1 MNLDFTS
8 EQDMLRESASKFFA
22 KECPYGRVKEIEES
36 EIGYSPEMWRKMAEL
51 GWQALPFPEVY
62 GGIGAGFMDLV
73 ILCEEMGR
81 AVAPSPFFS
90 TVVLCGFVLAEGGSE
105 EQKKD
110 LLSRIAE
117 GDLIMAMARFEKDG
131 SYQPSGI
138 RMSAA
143 REGDRYVLNG
153 TKLFVADANISEKL
167 IVAARPDNAGPT
179 LFLADTADPGIRITR
194 IPTIGKDNNCEVVFK
209 NVSVPVKN
217 VIGPVGG
224 GFEILRAA
232 EAKGAAAMAAQM
244 VGGCKACIDIT
255 AAYAKERVQYGLPI
269 GGFQIIQHYM
279 ANMLMRYDVSSNY
292 LYQVAWMVD
301 EGMDFSTEASALKAC
316 VNENFKFISERAV
329 QIHGAIG
336 TTREADIGLFYRKAK
351 AFEYICGDS
360 ESLYQEVMDRL
371 LA

>member
-36 EIGYSPEMWRKMAEL
+36 ETGYSPEMWQKMAEL
-51 GWQALPFPEVY
+51 GWQGLLFPEAY
-62 GGIGAGFMDLV
+62 GGFEAGFMDMV
-73 ILCEEMGR
+73 ILCEEMGK
-81 AVAPSPFFS
+81 AVVPSPFFS
-90 TVVLCGFVLAEGGSE
+90 TVIQCGLSLLEGGTE
-105 EQKKD
+105 EQKKG
-110 LLSRIAE
+110 LLPRISE
-117 GDLIMAMARFEKDG
+117 GGLIMAMARFEKDG
-131 SYQPSGI
+131 SCQPSGI
-138 RMSAA
+138 RLPAVPD
-143 REGDRYVLNG
+143 GDRYVLNG
-153 TKLFVADANISEKL
+153 TKLFVADANISDKL
-167 IVAARPDNAGPT
+167 IVAARPDGAGPT

-194 IPTIGKDNNCEVVFK
+194 MPTIGKDNTCEVVFK
-209 NVSVPVKN
+209 DVSVPRED
-217 VIGPVGG
+217 VIGPLGG
-224 GFEILRAA
+224 GFEILRAV
-232 EAKGAAAMAAQM
+232 EAKGAVAMAAQM

-279 ANMLMRYDVSSNY
+279 ANMLMKYDVSSNY

-301 EGMDFSTEASALKAC
+301 EGMDFATESSALKAC
-316 VNENFKFISERAV
+316 VNENLKFISERAV

-351 AFEYICGDS
+351 AFEYICGES
-360 ESLYQEVMDRL
+360 EILYQRVMDRL